1 MTSQFCNLIGIY
13 PYILSEYNFSDM
25 ANLRVMVAENDPE
38 VRQAAQ
44 GALTQ
49 QGYVVVPAADGNEA
63 LALLHSN
70 SLDVVVAHV
79 SLPKHNGLELV
90 RAAQEK
96 AHPIPVILLAEAES
110 IAAAANGVRQGA
122 FDYLVKPLDDLNR
135 LAILIERAA
144 GQAPPPRQLAL
155 AAPGQL
161 TPTLAPREGKSPSL
175 LDSMTQTTDLNV
187 LLNRFVTEF
196 ARVTRAAHTFVL
208 LPHSDGQLHLTASHG
223 FTTRSEAGRTYA
235 GRVGENFA
243 LRVASSKTL
252 TWLGTGAA
260 ESHQNTLGVP
270 LLFQGQVL
278 GIAIAHQTGAAE
290 TFSTSQMDAV
300 QELSQQAAIGI
311 ELARIAAR
319 VKRLEPL
326 DPITGLFTREHF
338 FELADRDFRRA
349 WRFEQTLCALVM
361 DIDDF
366 SNLHLQLGPQESDQV
381 VRRVA
386 HTVREHVRR
395 IDLVGRLS
403 PHTIG
408 MVLWMAKKEQG
419 VAVAERLRVLL
430 AEIQVQT
437 EDDVW
442 QVTASFGVASYKSAI
457 SSVFD
462 LFGIADQALRAAKRA
477 GRNRVEGV

>member
-1 MTSQFCNLIGIY
+1 
-13 PYILSEYNFSDM
+13 M
-25 ANLRVMVAENDPE
+25 ANLRVLVAENDAE
-38 VRQAAQ
+38 MREAAQ
-44 GALTQ
+44 SALTQ

-63 LALLHSN
+63 LALMRTN

-79 SLPKHNGLELV
+79 NLPKHDGLELV
-90 RAAQEK
+90 RAAREK
-96 AHPIPVILLAEAES
+96 THPLPVILLADAET
-110 IAAAANGVRQGA
+110 IAAAANGVREGA
-122 FDYLVKPLDDLNR
+122 FDYLVKPLGDLNQ

-144 GQAPPPRQLAL
+144 GQAPPPRRPVASP
-155 AAPGQL
+155 AANPVNSS
-161 TPTLAPREGKSPSL
+161 PAPRESKTPSL

-187 LLNRFVTEF
+187 LLNQFVSEL
-196 ARVTRAAHTFVL
+196 ARVTRAAHTFIL

-223 FTTRSEAGRTYA
+223 FTTRAEAGRTYA

-243 LRVASSKTL
+243 LRVAGSKTL
-252 TWLGTGAA
+252 QWLETGKT
-260 ESHQNTLGVP
+260 EGHQSTLGVP
-270 LLFQGQVL
+270 LLFQDQVL
-278 GIAIAHQTGAAE
+278 GIAIAHQTGTAE
-290 TFSTSQMDAV
+290 TFSGNQMDAV

-326 DPITGLFTREHF
+326 EPITGLYTREHF

-366 SNLHLQLGPQESDQV
+366 GNLHLQLGPQETDQV

-386 HTVREHVRR
+386 HIVREHVRHV
-395 IDLVGRLS
+395 DLVGRLS
-403 PHTIG
+403 PHTLGI
-408 MVLWMAKKEQG
+408 VLWMAKKEQG
-419 VAVAERLRVLL
+419 LAVAERLRVLL

-437 EDDVW
+437 EDDIW
-442 QVTASFGVASYKSAI
+442 QVTASFGVTSYRNTI